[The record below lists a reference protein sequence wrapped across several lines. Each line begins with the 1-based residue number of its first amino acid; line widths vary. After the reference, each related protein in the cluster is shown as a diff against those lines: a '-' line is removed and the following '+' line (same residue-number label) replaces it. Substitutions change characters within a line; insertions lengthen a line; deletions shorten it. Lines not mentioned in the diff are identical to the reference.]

1 VKEKDSLDAK
11 RGYTPREPPTSKP
24 SKLTI
29 QEIGQVKELFEDS
42 KLAKYIKM
50 AGITGVILASIEVG
64 RLIVEAIRWYSTLP
78 PAR

>member
-1 VKEKDSLDAK
+1 MKEKSSPNAE
-11 RGYTPREPPTSKP
+11 RGYAPREPPTSKP

-29 QEIGQVKELFEDS
+29 NEIGQVKELFEDS

-64 RLIVEAIRWYSTLP
+64 RLIVEAIRWFSALP